1 MEFCKSF
8 SRTGERDDLLSV
20 MGRTRRSVGR
30 AVKPR
35 GQRPARLQ
43 NPQRAAR
50 WARGLTAWATP
61 RAFTQPD
68 ARPVGHAV

>member
-35 GQRPARLQ
+35 GQRPARLH
-43 NPQRAAR
+43 NPT
-50 WARGLTAWATP
+50 RGPLGTP
-61 RAFTQPD
+61 FNRVGNAPRVYKTPNT
-68 ARPVGHAV
+68 RPVGHAV